1 MAYDVKFL
9 RGTAEAYKA
18 LTEKN
23 DKVFYY
29 LTDKKQLYL
38 GSELLSN
45 TPEVNTVATALENYK
60 TSNDA
65 RVKKVEDNIGDITTF
80 TEVGATV
87 SAAIKK
93 LAADIKTAQGA
104 GEVTV
109 STETTTE
116 GMSKSYTFTQNGK
129 QITVIDIPK
138 DMVVSSG
145 EVVKNPAGQ
154 APGTYICLTL
164 ANATQD
170 KIYINVAGLV
180 DIYTPAAGATEVQL
194 ALGGTNGHEF
204 SATLVDGGVSTDK
217 IADAAVTTGK
227 IADKNVTK
235 AKLEQ
240 AVQDSLG
247 KADTA
252 VQTVTEGTANG
263 EILVDGAAVK
273 VHGLGSAA
281 YQNSDAFDAKGAAAN
296 VKAELLGD
304 AETPAAETIR
314 YVQKAVDKE
323 VEDRKTAVSTVDGK
337 VTALETKVNEALGDG
352 GNVATQ
358 ITDAINKLDADK
370 AVSKDGMAVTGITQ
384 VDGVITKIAEH
395 DFAKDIADAK
405 QAAIDAAAA
414 DATSKAETAEANAKA
429 DAKTK
434 ADTAESNAKAY
445 ADTKKGEAIEAA
457 ATDATTKAGQ
467 ALTDAKAYVDEG
479 LTWGSFNQ

>member
-1 MAYDVKFL
+1 MAYDVEFL
-9 RGTAEAYKA
+9 RGNSTAFKA
-18 LTEKN
+18 IAAPDNKT
-23 DKVFYY
+23 FYY
-29 LTDKKQLYL
+29 LTDTDELYL
-38 GSELLSN
+38 GKQLLSN
-45 TPEVNTVATALENYK
+45 HPEVETLKKALETYK
-60 TSNDA
+60 TNNDT
-65 RVKKVEDNIGDITTF
+65 RVKTVEDNIGTIGDF
-80 TEVGATV
+80 AEVGKTV
-87 SAAIKK
+87 SAAIVK
-93 LAADIKTAQGA
+93 LANDIKTAQGA
-104 GEVTV
+104 GAVTV

-145 EVVKNPAGQ
+145 EVVKDPKGQ
-154 APGTYICLTL
+154 EPGTYICLTL

-240 AVQDSLG
+240 TVQDSLG

-281 YQNSDAFDAKGAAAN
+281 YQNSDAFDGAGTAAG

-304 AETPAAETIR
+304 ETTPAAETIR
-314 YVQKAVDKE
+314 GVKKAVEKE
-323 VEDRKTAVSTVDGK
+323 VTDRTTAVKDATDK
-337 VTALETKVNEALGDG
+337 ITALETKVDTALGDG

-358 ITDAINKLDADK
+358 ITNAIAKLDSEKTAATGKAINK
-370 AVSKDGMAVTGITQ
+370 ITQ
-384 VDGVITKIAEH
+384 VDGVITEIEELDVAGLIAT
-395 DFAKDIADAK
+395 AKTE
-405 QAAIDAAAA
+405 AIEAAAA
-414 DATSKAETAEANAKA
+414 DATTKANTAETNA
-429 DAKTK
+429 
-434 ADTAESNAKAY
+434 
-445 ADTKKGEAIEAA
+445 I
-457 ATDATTKAGQ
+457 
-467 ALTDAKAYVDEG
+467 AYVDTAM
-479 LTWGSFNQ
+479 TWGSFN